1 MTPTHSDAT
10 SKDTK
15 IMKNRMILRINK
27 SRVYLIGVSI
37 FLVAAMILI
46 LSGAQTPA
54 HAQSGS
60 GYSLAWWTVDSG
72 GETGAQGGGYSLDSA
87 VGQAEAAQF
96 TSTGGGYSLQSGF
109 WSGSAADYLTWYF
122 PVALK

>member
-37 FLVAAMILI
+37 FLVAALILI
-46 LSGAQTPA
+46 LSGVQTPA
-54 HAQSGS
+54 HAQEGS
-60 GYSLAWWTVDSG
+60 GYNLSWWTVDSG
-72 GETGAQGGGYSLDSA
+72 GETASQGGSYTLGSDT
-87 VGQAEAAQF
+87 GQAEAAQF

-109 WSGSAADYLTWYF
+109 WSGSAAKYRTWYF